1 MEVHKT
7 MTMKKLLC
15 SGLAVSMLLG
25 SGAFATEDLQS
36 QLAAA
41 NAKIEELQ
49 AQVDLYKPFYQ
60 AQIVATYGENG
71 VVWLKDAQAAY
82 DAYEQQYSAYGI
94 KLADLGLDGMLKE
107 QIVND
112 FVRNGVIGLKAAE
125 LNIAETM
132 DSALVAEL
140 EAQARASMDYYID
153 YYIEYYYA
161 DQEVTDEMRAEAE
174 AYWQS
179 VGISYEDE
187 LMSLLETAVM
197 DAVYDYVTK
206 DITITEAEVQT
217 EYTNLLANDTA
228 TYPSDAYSYIDARN
242 YGEPIA
248 YNPEGY
254 RTVKQVLIK
263 FDDEQAAQYSEL
275 NAQLTALNE
284 ELAALEAGTTE
295 EGVEVRTAEAIN
307 ADITACATAIEAL
320 YSALL
325 PEAEEVISKFNSGVA
340 FDELIAQHNDD
351 PGMNAEPAASQ
362 GYTICATETYWDPSF
377 IQAGMSIEEVG
388 QISEPAYGAYGI
400 YILYYLADI
409 PAGPVSLDEIREGV
423 EALTL
428 ETKKTNTYE
437 NQVAAWIAES
447 NVEYFYE
454 NFGL

>member
-1 MEVHKT
+1 MEVYET

-25 SGAFATEDLQS
+25 SGAFATEDLQT
-36 QLAAA
+36 QLDAA

-49 AQVDLYKPFYQ
+49 AQVDLYKPYYQ

-82 DAYEQQYSAYGI
+82 DAYEQQYSAYGL

-107 QIVND
+107 QIVDD
-112 FVRNGVIGLKAAE
+112 FVRNGVIGLKAEE
-125 LNIAETM
+125 LNIAETL
-132 DSALVAEL
+132 DAATVAAI
-140 EAQARASMDYYID
+140 EAEARANIDYYID
-153 YYIEYYYA
+153 YYINYYYA

-174 AYWQS
+174 EYWKS
-179 VGISYEDE
+179 VGLSFEAE
-187 LMSLLETAVM
+187 LLSLLETAIK
-197 DAVYDYVTK
+197 DAVYEYVTK
-206 DITITEAEVQT
+206 DITISEAEVQT
-217 EYTNLLANDTA
+217 EYANLLANDTA
-228 TYPSDAYSYIDARN
+228 TYPADAYSYIDARS
-242 YGEPIA
+242 YGDPIA

-263 FDDEQAAQYSEL
+263 FDDDQAAQYSEL

-284 ELAALEAGTTE
+284 ELAAVNAGTTE
-295 EGVEVRTAEAIN
+295 EGAAVRTADAIN

-325 PEAEEVISKFNSGVA
+325 PEAEEVISKFNSGVS

-362 GYTICATETYWDPSF
+362 GYTICAEETYWDPSF
-377 IQAGMSIEEVG
+377 IAAGMSIEEVG

-409 PAGPVSLDEIREGV
+409 PSGPVSLDEIREGV
-423 EALTL
+423 ETLTL
-428 ETKKTNTYE
+428 ENKKTNTYE
-437 NQVAAWIAES
+437 AQVAAWVAEA